1 MTKKNTYIRK
11 IDNDECFIIRCKKV
25 VYDFMNSGL
34 CNSPLI
40 NVSVGVDGGDTVAN
54 KMTVCITWDSPYKT

>member
-25 VYDFMNSGL
+25 VYDFMNSGV
-34 CNSPLI
+34 CDSPII
-40 NVSVGVDGGDTVAN
+40 NVSVLYDADDMVMNRWTII
-54 KMTVCITWDSPYKT
+54 ITW